1 MICIYGTFWK
11 DVSAEGR
18 GKKAFSRIHPWRIY
32 SKDKIMHMNYA
43 DEL

>member
-1 MICIYGTFWK
+1 MICMYGTFWK
-11 DVSAEGR
+11 DVRAEGR
-18 GKKAFSRIHPWRIY
+18 GKKAFSRMHPWRIY